1 MDPRTEI
8 IKERLKEVDKLIP
21 VASGKGG
28 VGKSLI
34 ASTTALL
41 ISEKEYDV
49 GLFDLDLHG
58 PSAHVILG
66 AQDYSFPEEKKG
78 IIPPEV
84 GNIKFMSTVYYSRD
98 KPSPLRGDDISN
110 ALRELLAVTRWG
122 DLDYLIVDMPPGIG
136 NETLDTIQLMKKAKF
151 LVATTPSKVALS
163 TVKKLVQMLKELEVP
178 IAGIIENM
186 KTENSPDIKR
196 EIENLGVT
204 YLGEIR
210 FDRNLEKAIGK
221 PRKILETSFAEDL
234 KKALSSEF

>member
-1 MDPRTEI
+1 MDPRPEI
-8 IKERLKEVDKLIP
+8 IKERLKDVDKLIP

-49 GLFDLDLHG
+49 GLFDLDLQG
-58 PSAHVILG
+58 PSAHVVLG
-66 AQDYSFPEEKKG
+66 AQDYNFPEEKKG
-78 IIPPEV
+78 IIPPTV

-98 KPSPLRGDDISN
+98 EPSPLRGDDISN

-122 DLDYLIVDMPPGIG
+122 NLDYLIVDMPPGIG
-136 NETLDTIQLMKKAKF
+136 NETLDTIQLMKKAEF
-151 LVATTPSKVALS
+151 LVATTPSKMALS
-163 TVKKLVQMLKELEVP
+163 TVKKLVEMLKELKVP

-186 KTENSPDIKR
+186 KTENSPDIEG
-196 EIENLGVT
+196 EIENLGVS

-210 FDRNLEKAIGK
+210 FDRNRKEAIGR
-221 PRKILETSFAEDL
+221 PRKILETSFADDL
-234 KKALSSEF
+234 RKALPSEL